1 VESVHLKKASQSGKK
16 SLRIQRAKRVP
27 RQLVPIAQKL
37 PRASRYNA
45 PIMSGNDISTNKAS
59 GSRAAEGAA
68 GKSAANDPLLTPVQF
83 IKGIGPVK
91 AELLAKLDLH
101 YARDLVFNFPR
112 GYQDMSELRT
122 IEQLEEGK
130 LASVAGVVE
139 EVDLRNTGTGRSLLG
154 VLVKQGASFLRA
166 LWFNQ
171 PYLRSKFQTG
181 RRILLSGEPKMQ
193 GIRWEMVHPK
203 YEFLADDDDVPAGRI
218 LPVYSLTEGLNQT
231 QMRRIMQGVVETYA
245 QNLEDVF
252 PDEFLDSHQLW
263 PIRAALPQIHQPRDQ
278 DSLTQARRRFI
289 YQELFV
295 LQLALAIR
303 KWRLT
308 HLRRAPKLPTSA
320 RIDARITRLF
330 PFELTTEQRIAID
343 QIAADMGREVPM
355 NRLLQGDVGSGKTVV
370 AMYAMLLAVAHGKQA
385 ALMAPTEVL
394 ARQHVL
400 TLSTALKASQVRIGL
415 LVGSLTATERKKTLD
430 ALAAGEIDI
439 LVGTHAVTH
448 ALNQSATAR
457 AAEGNQN
464 DSLDEAVA
472 GGRFARLGLVV
483 IDEQHKFGVHQRA
496 ALKKAGID
504 PHYLV
509 MTATPIP
516 RTMTMTLFGDL
527 DVSTLRSPPP
537 GRQKTHTYLAV
548 DGQRQRWWHFFKQQ
562 LAEGRQGYVIVP
574 LVEETEAIEAAS
586 VQQTLDVLLR
596 GELMGYR
603 LAALHGRMTPTEK
616 ESAMESFRRGRT
628 QVLVSTSVVE
638 VGVDVPN
645 ATLMTIEGGE
655 RFGLAQLHQLR
666 GRISRGSHAG
676 YLCVFA
682 TPATDEAQ
690 RRLDA
695 FTKSTDGFELA
706 ELDFQLRGP
715 GDLFGTRQHGLPPLR
730 IADLA
735 RDAAV
740 VEEARS
746 DAQTLVTADPD
757 LADPAYARLK
767 KMVLVRYGQALELGD
782 VG

>member
-1 VESVHLKKASQSGKK
+1 MNSPSVA
-16 SLRIQRAKRVP
+16 
-27 RQLVPIAQKL
+27 
-37 PRASRYNA
+37 
-45 PIMSGNDISTNKAS
+45 T
-59 GSRAAEGAA
+59 
-68 GKSAANDPLLTPVQF
+68 DPLLTPAQF
-83 IKGIGPVK
+83 LKGVGPAK

-101 YARDLVFNFPR
+101 YARDLLFNFPR
-112 GYQDMSELRT
+112 AWQDMSELRAVD
-122 IEQLEEGK
+122 QLEEGK
-130 LASVAGVVE
+130 LASVAGVIE
-139 EVDLRNTGTGRSLLG
+139 EVDLRNIGTGKSLLG
-154 VLVKQGASFLRA
+154 LLVKQGANYLRG

-171 PYLRSKFQTG
+171 PYLRGKFQLG
-181 RRILLSGEPKMQ
+181 RRILLSGEPKLQ

-203 YEFLADDDDVPAGRI
+203 FELLADDDDVPAGRI

-231 QMRRIMQGVVETYA
+231 QMRRIMAGIVETYA
-245 QNLEDVF
+245 TFVEDVF
-252 PDEFLDSHQLW
+252 PDDFLDAHQLW

-278 DSLTQARRRFI
+278 ASLEQARRRFI
-289 YQELFV
+289 YQELFI

-308 HLRRAPKLPTSA
+308 HHRRAPALPTSA
-320 RIDARITRLF
+320 KIDARITRLF
-330 PFELTTEQRIAID
+330 PFELTSEQRIAID

-394 ARQHVL
+394 ARQHVQ
-400 TLSTALKASQVRIGL
+400 TLSTALEASKVRIGL
-415 LVGSLTATERKKTLD
+415 LVGSLTPAERKKTLD
-430 ALAAGEIDI
+430 ALAAGELDI

-448 ALNQSATAR
+448 ALNQSTASKD
-457 AAEGNQN
+457 QK
-464 DSLDEAVA
+464 SLDGLSDALE

-483 IDEQHKFGVHQRA
+483 IDEQHKFGVNQRA
-496 ALKKAGID
+496 ALKRAGID

-516 RTMTMTLFGDL
+516 RTVTMTLFGDL
-527 DVSTLRSPPP
+527 DVSTIRSAPP
-537 GRQKTHTYLAV
+537 GRQKIHTYLAQ
-548 DGQRQRWWHFFKQQ
+548 DGQRNRWWNFFRQK
-562 LAEGRQGYVIVP
+562 LAEGRQGFVIVP

-586 VQQTLDVLLR
+586 VQQTLDVLQR
-596 GELMGYR
+596 GELMGHR
-603 LAALHGRMTPTEK
+603 LAALHGRMTPIEK
-616 ESAMESFRRGRT
+616 ESAMEAFRRGRV

-666 GRISRGSHAG
+666 GRISRGSHPG

-682 TPATDEAQ
+682 NPSTDDAQ

-695 FTKSTDGFELA
+695 FTRSNDGFELA

-730 IADLA
+730 IADLS
-735 RDAAV
+735 RDAEI

-746 DAQTLVTADPD
+746 DAQTLIAADPD
-757 LADPAYARLK
+757 LKDPAYARLK
-767 KMVLVRYGQALELGD
+767 RMVLVRYGEALELGD